1 MIMFVGKNVRSND
14 SWIIWSGSRRKR
26 KRKRKRL
33 RMMRERGGEES
44 GERFR

>member
-1 MIMFVGKNVRSND
+1 MIMFIGKNVRSND

>member
-1 MIMFVGKNVRSND
+1 MIMFVGKNVRSKE
-14 SWIIWSGSRRKR
+14 SWSVGSGSGRRRKR
-26 KRKRKRL
+26 V